1 MDSIMGFILRI
12 GALAIFILCLDG
24 IIPDGHM
31 TGATICGWGALIY
44 AELEDIKEIL
54 KNDRNTKHDC
64 NWDRRT
70 D

>member
-12 GALAIFILCLDG
+12 GALVIFILCLDG

-31 TGATICGWGALIY
+31 TGAMICAWIALIC

-54 KNDRNTKHDC
+54 NNDRITKHDR
-64 NWDRRT
+64 NRDRGS

>member
-12 GALAIFILCLDG
+12 GALAIFILCIVG
-24 IIPDGHM
+24 SMPDGHM
-31 TGATICGWGALIY
+31 TRVIICGWGVLIC

-54 KNDRNTKHDC
+54 KYDGNTKR
-64 NWDRRT
+64 NRNRDRGS